1 MTRKN
6 STHRWPAYL
15 LWATVNNNCIQL
27 LGIQLGKA
35 SALTIIIY
43 QTLKILV
50 YSRTFIKLGKCLF
63 CVSIAGRFGTLHY
76 YCVFCLSSFISK
88 KQHHSLCLQFLIAGM
103 WGRGDLFK
111 NVFSW
116 LCILNSSSNNTYQY
130 HVLNCVQEQ
139 MFGMFQ
145 ATLGNGPY

>member
-6 STHRWPAYL
+6 SAYRQPAYL

-43 QTLKILV
+43 QALKILV

-63 CVSIAGRFGTLHY
+63 CVFIADRFGILHH
-76 YCVFCLSSFISK
+76 YCVFCLSNIISK
-88 KQHHSLCLQFLIAGM
+88 KIISF
-103 WGRGDLFK
+103 
-111 NVFSW
+111 
-116 LCILNSSSNNTYQY
+116 
-130 HVLNCVQEQ
+130 
-139 MFGMFQ
+139 
-145 ATLGNGPY
+145 